1 MIDRTF
7 EEYKALLDEHL
18 LDFIPDIDQ
27 KSITLYDS
35 MKYSLL
41 AGGKRIR
48 PVLLLAACEFCGGK
62 AEEALPYACAIEY
75 IHTYSLIH
83 DDLPCMD
90 DDELRRGQPTN
101 HVIYGD
107 AVATLAGDGLQAAA
121 FEAMQRDMLLYFDNF
136 DALKSRV
143 RAAYEIVKGAG
154 VTGMVAGQIA
164 DVEAENKRCSKELL
178 DYIHIT
184 KTADMIISA
193 VRAGAR
199 LGSCS
204 DQELDNLT
212 VYAENLG
219 LAFQVCDDILDVEG
233 DQELLGK
240 EVRHDEANSK
250 ATYPAMYGL
259 DESKKKLRELTDA
272 AKEALAE
279 YYDNAE
285 LFVELAEMLAT
296 RVS

>member
-7 EEYKALLDEHL
+7 EEYKALLDEHI

-35 MKYSLL
+35 MKYSIL

-62 AEEALPYACAIEY
+62 AEEALPYACAMEY

-121 FEAMQRDMLLYFDNF
+121 YEAMQRDMLLYFDNF

-204 DQELDNLT
+204 EQELENLT

-233 DQELLGK
+233 DEELLGK
-240 EVRHDEANSK
+240 EVGHDEANSK
-250 ATYPAMYGL
+250 ATYPALYGL
-259 DESKKKLRELTDA
+259 DESKRKLRELTDA

>member
-1 MIDRTF
+1 MDRTF

-101 HVIYGD
+101 HIIYGD

-164 DVEAENKRCSKELL
+164 DVEAENKRCSKEFL

>member
-1 MIDRTF
+1 MIERTF
-7 EEYKALLDEHL
+7 DEYRKLLDEHL
-18 LDFIPDIDQ
+18 MDFIPDIDQ

-35 MKYSLL
+35 MRYSLT

-48 PVLLLAACEFCGGK
+48 PVLLMAACEFCGGK

-83 DDLPCMD
+83 DDMPCMD
-90 DDELRRGQPTN
+90 DDELRRGVPTN
-101 HVIYGD
+101 HMVYGD
-107 AVATLAGDGLQAAA
+107 AVATLAGDGLQSAAY
-121 FEAMQRDMLLYFDNF
+121 EAMQRDMLLYFDNF
-136 DALKSRV
+136 DALKSRI

-184 KTADMIISA
+184 KTADMIIGA

-204 DQELDNLT
+204 DEELENLT

-240 EVRHDEANSK
+240 ETGHDEANSK
-250 ATYPAMYGL
+250 ATYPALYGL

-285 LFVELAEMLAT
+285 LFVNLAEMLAS
-296 RVS
+296 RAY

>member
-7 EEYKALLDEHL
+7 EEYKALLDEHI

-35 MKYSLL
+35 MKYSIL

-48 PVLLLAACEFCGGK
+48 PVLLLAACEFCSGK
-62 AEEALPYACAIEY
+62 AEEALPYACAMEY

-121 FEAMQRDMLLYFDNF
+121 YEAMQRDMLLYFDNF

-204 DQELDNLT
+204 EQELENLT

-233 DQELLGK
+233 DEELLGK
-240 EVRHDEANSK
+240 EVGHDEANSK
-250 ATYPAMYGL
+250 ATYPALYGL
-259 DESKKKLRELTDA
+259 DESKRKLRELTDA

>member
-7 EEYKALLDEHL
+7 DEYKALFDEHL

-35 MKYSLL
+35 MKYSLS

-48 PVLLLAACEFCGGK
+48 PVLLMAACEFCGGK

-107 AVATLAGDGLQAAA
+107 AVATLAGDGLQSAAY
-121 FEAMQRDMLLYFDNF
+121 EAMQRDMLLYFDNF
-136 DALKSRV
+136 DALKSRI

-184 KTADMIISA
+184 KTANMIVGA
-193 VRAGAR
+193 VRAGSR
-199 LGSCS
+199 LGSCTKE
-204 DQELDNLT
+204 ELDNLT
-212 VYAENLG
+212 TYAENLG

-233 DQELLGK
+233 DEALLGK
-240 EVRHDEANSK
+240 EVGHDEANSK
-250 ATYPAMYGL
+250 ATYPALYGL
-259 DESKKKLRELTDA
+259 EESKKRLRELTDA

-285 LFVELAEMLAT
+285 LFVDLAEMLAS
-296 RVS
+296 RVY

>member
-1 MIDRTF
+1 MIERTF
-7 EEYKALLDEHL
+7 DEYRNLFEEHL
-18 LDFIPDIDQ
+18 LDFVPDIDQ

-35 MKYSLL
+35 MRYSLT

-48 PVLLLAACEFCGGK
+48 PVLLMAACEFCGGK
-62 AEEALPYACAIEY
+62 AEEALPYACAMEY

-90 DDELRRGQPTN
+90 DDELRRGVPTN
-101 HVIYGD
+101 HMVYGE
-107 AVATLAGDGLQAAA
+107 AVATLAGDGLQSAAY
-121 FEAMQRDMLLYFDNF
+121 EAMQRDMLLYFDNF
-136 DALKSRV
+136 DALKSRI

-184 KTADMIISA
+184 KTAAMIIGA

-199 LGSCS
+199 LGSCT
-204 DQELDNLT
+204 DEELENLT
-212 VYAENLG
+212 IYAENLG

-233 DQELLGK
+233 DQQLMGK
-240 EVRHDEANSK
+240 ETGHDEANSK
-250 ATYPAMYGL
+250 ATYPALHGL
-259 DESKKKLRELTDA
+259 EESKKKLRELTDA
-272 AKEALAE
+272 AKNALAD

-285 LFVELAEMLAT
+285 LFVELAETLAS
-296 RVS
+296 RAY

>member
-7 EEYKALLDEHL
+7 EEYKALVDEHL

-41 AGGKRIR
+41 AGGKRLR

-83 DDLPCMD
+83 DDMPCMD
-90 DDELRRGQPTN
+90 DDDLRRGVPTN
-101 HVIYGD
+101 HMIYGD

-164 DVEAENKRCSKELL
+164 DVEAENKKCSKELL

-184 KTADMIISA
+184 KTSDMIVGA

-199 LGSCS
+199 LGSCTDS
-204 DQELDNLT
+204 ELDNLT
-212 VYAENLG
+212 VFAENLG

-233 DQELLGK
+233 DQEVLGK
-240 EVRHDEANSK
+240 EVGHDEANSK
-250 ATYPAMYGL
+250 ATYPALYGL
-259 DESKKKLRELTDA
+259 DESKKRLRELTDA
-272 AKEALAE
+272 AKDALAE

-285 LFVELAEMLAT
+285 LFVELAEMLCT
-296 RVS
+296 RVY

>member
-1 MIDRTF
+1 MIEKTF
-7 EEYKALLDEHL
+7 EEYRKIFEDHIM
-18 LDFIPDIDQ
+18 DFIPDIDQ

-35 MKYSLL
+35 MRYSLT

-48 PVLLLAACEFCGGK
+48 PVLLMAACEFCGGK
-62 AEEALPYACAIEY
+62 ADEALPYACAIEY

-83 DDLPCMD
+83 DDMPCMD
-90 DDELRRGQPTN
+90 DDELRRGLPTN
-101 HVIYGD
+101 HMVYGD
-107 AVATLAGDGLQAAA
+107 AVATLAGDGLQSAAY
-121 FEAMQRDMLLYFDNF
+121 EAMQRDMLLYFDNF
-136 DALKSRV
+136 DALKSRI

-184 KTADMIISA
+184 KTADMIIGA

-204 DQELDNLT
+204 EEELENLT

-240 EVRHDEANSK
+240 ETGHDEANSK
-250 ATYPAMYGL
+250 ATYPALYGM

-285 LFVELAEMLAT
+285 LFNDLAEMLAS
-296 RVS
+296 RAY

>member
-1 MIDRTF
+1 MIERTF
-7 EEYKALLDEHL
+7 DEYRRLLEEHL
-18 LDFIPDIDQ
+18 MDFIPDIDQ

-35 MKYSLL
+35 MRYSLT

-48 PVLLLAACEFCGGK
+48 PVLLMAACEFCGGK

-83 DDLPCMD
+83 DDMPCMD
-90 DDELRRGQPTN
+90 DDELRRGIPTN
-101 HVIYGD
+101 HMVYGD
-107 AVATLAGDGLQAAA
+107 AVATLAGDGLQSAAY
-121 FEAMQRDMLLYFDNF
+121 EAMQRDMLLYFDNF
-136 DALKSRV
+136 DALKSRI

-184 KTADMIISA
+184 KTADMIIGA

-199 LGSCS
+199 LGSCT
-204 DQELDNLT
+204 DEELENLT
-212 VYAENLG
+212 IYAENLG

-240 EVRHDEANSK
+240 ETGHDEANSK
-250 ATYPAMYGL
+250 ATYPALYGL

-272 AKEALAE
+272 AKDALAE

-285 LFVELAEMLAT
+285 LFVSLAETLAS
-296 RVS
+296 RAY

>member
-7 EEYKALLDEHL
+7 EEYKALLDEHI

-35 MKYSLL
+35 MKYSIL

-62 AEEALPYACAIEY
+62 AEEALPYACAMEY

-101 HVIYGD
+101 HAIYGD

-121 FEAMQRDMLLYFDNF
+121 YEAMQRDMLLYFDNF

-204 DQELDNLT
+204 EQELENLT

-233 DQELLGK
+233 DEELLGK
-240 EVRHDEANSK
+240 EVGHDEANSK
-250 ATYPAMYGL
+250 ATYPALYGL
-259 DESKKKLRELTDA
+259 DESKRKLRELTDA
-272 AKEALAE
+272 AKDALAE

>member
-7 EEYKALLDEHL
+7 DEYRTLFEDHL
-18 LDFIPDIDQ
+18 MDFIPDIDQ

-35 MKYSLL
+35 MRYSLN

-48 PVLLLAACEFCGGK
+48 PVLLMAACEFCGGK
-62 AEEALPYACAIEY
+62 AEEALPYACALEY
-75 IHTYSLIH
+75 LHTYSLIH

-101 HVIYGD
+101 HMVYGD
-107 AVATLAGDGLQAAA
+107 GVATLAGDGLQSAAY
-121 FEAMQRDMLLYFDNF
+121 EAMQRDMLLYFDNF
-136 DALKSRV
+136 DALKSRI

-164 DVEAENKRCSKELL
+164 DVEAENKKCSKELL
-178 DYIHIT
+178 DYIHLT
-184 KTADMIISA
+184 KTAAMIVGA

-199 LGSCS
+199 LGDCS
-204 DQELDNLT
+204 DQDLENLT
-212 VYAENLG
+212 IYAENLG

-233 DQELLGK
+233 NQELLGK
-240 EVRHDEANSK
+240 EVGHDEANSK
-250 ATYPAMYGL
+250 ATYPALYGL
-259 DESKKKLRELTDA
+259 DESKDKLRQLTDA
-272 AKEALAE
+272 AKDALAE

-285 LFVELAEMLAT
+285 LFVDLAEMLAT
-296 RVS
+296 RVY

>member
-7 EEYKALLDEHL
+7 DEYKALIDEHL
-18 LDFIPDIDQ
+18 MDFIPDIDQ

-35 MKYSLL
+35 MRYSLN

-48 PVLLLAACEFCGGK
+48 PVLLLAACEFCGGT
-62 AEEALPYACAIEY
+62 AEEALPYACALEY
-75 IHTYSLIH
+75 LHTYSLIH

-101 HVIYGD
+101 HMVYGD
-107 AVATLAGDGLQAAA
+107 GVATLAGDGLQAAA
-121 FEAMQRDMLLYFDNF
+121 YEAMQRDMLLYFDNF
-136 DALKSRV
+136 DALKSRI
-143 RAAYEIVKGAG
+143 RAAYEIAKGAG

-164 DVEAENKRCSKELL
+164 DVEAENKKSSKELL
-178 DYIHIT
+178 DYIHLT
-184 KTADMIISA
+184 KTAAMIVGA

-199 LGSCS
+199 LGNCS
-204 DQELDNLT
+204 KEDLDNLT
-212 VYAENLG
+212 TYAENLG

-240 EVRHDEANSK
+240 EVGHDEANSK
-250 ATYPAMYGL
+250 ATYPALYGL
-259 DESKKKLRELTDA
+259 DESKAKLRQLTDA

-285 LFVELAEMLAT
+285 LFVELAETLSS
-296 RVS
+296 RVY

>member
-1 MIDRTF
+1 MIERTF
-7 EEYKALLDEHL
+7 DEYRRLFEEHL
-18 LDFIPDIDQ
+18 MDFIPDIDQ

-35 MKYSLL
+35 MRYSLT

-48 PVLLLAACEFCGGK
+48 PVLLMAACEFCGGK

-83 DDLPCMD
+83 DDMPCMD
-90 DDELRRGQPTN
+90 DDELRRGVPTN
-101 HVIYGD
+101 HMVYGD
-107 AVATLAGDGLQAAA
+107 AVATLAGDGLQSAAY
-121 FEAMQRDMLLYFDNF
+121 EAMQRDMLLYFDNF
-136 DALKSRV
+136 DALKSRI

-154 VTGMVAGQIA
+154 VTGMVAGQIV
-164 DVEAENKRCSKELL
+164 DVEAENRRCSKELL

-184 KTADMIISA
+184 KTADMIIGA

-204 DQELDNLT
+204 DEELENLT

-233 DQELLGK
+233 DQDLLGK
-240 EVRHDEANSK
+240 ETGHDEANSK
-250 ATYPAMYGL
+250 ATYPALYGL

-285 LFVELAEMLAT
+285 LFVSLAEMLAS
-296 RVS
+296 RVY

>member
-1 MIDRTF
+1 MIERTF
-7 EEYKALLDEHL
+7 EEYRKLFEEHL
-18 LDFIPDIDQ
+18 MDFIPDIDQ

-35 MKYSLL
+35 MRYSLT

-48 PVLLLAACEFCGGK
+48 PILLMAACEFCGGK
-62 AEEALPYACAIEY
+62 AEEALPY
-75 IHTYSLIH
+75 
-83 DDLPCMD
+83 
-90 DDELRRGQPTN
+90 ELRRGIPTN
-101 HVIYGD
+101 HMVYGD
-107 AVATLAGDGLQAAA
+107 AVATLAGDGLQSAAY
-121 FEAMQRDMLLYFDNF
+121 EAMQRDMLLYFDNF
-136 DALKSRV
+136 DALKSRI

-184 KTADMIISA
+184 KTADMIIGA

-204 DQELDNLT
+204 DEELENLT

-240 EVRHDEANSK
+240 ETGHDEANSK
-250 ATYPAMYGL
+250 ATYPALYGL
-259 DESKKKLRELTDA
+259 DESKQKLRELTDA

-285 LFVELAEMLAT
+285 LFVSLAEMLAS
-296 RVS
+296 RAY

>member
-7 EEYKALLDEHL
+7 EEYKALLDEHI

-35 MKYSLL
+35 MKYSIL

-62 AEEALPYACAIEY
+62 AEEALPYACAMEY

-121 FEAMQRDMLLYFDNF
+121 YEAMQRDMLLYFDNF

-204 DQELDNLT
+204 EQELENLT

-233 DQELLGK
+233 DEELLGK
-240 EVRHDEANSK
+240 EVGHDEANSK
-250 ATYPAMYGL
+250 ATYPALYGL
-259 DESKKKLRELTDA
+259 DESKRKLRELTDA
-272 AKEALAE
+272 AKDALAE

-296 RVS
+296 RVN

>member
-1 MIDRTF
+1 MIDRTIDEYRELF
-7 EEYKALLDEHL
+7 EEHL

-35 MKYSLL
+35 MKYSLT

-48 PVLLLAACEFCGGK
+48 PVLLMAACEFCGGK

-107 AVATLAGDGLQAAA
+107 GVATLAGDGLQSAAY
-121 FEAMQRDMLLYFDNF
+121 EAMQRDMLLYFDNI
-136 DALKSRV
+136 DALKCRI

-184 KTADMIISA
+184 KTADMIIGA

-199 LGSCS
+199 LGCCNEH
-204 DQELDNLT
+204 DLDNLT
-212 VYAENLG
+212 TFAENLG

-240 EVRHDEANSK
+240 EVGHDEANCK
-250 ATYPAMYGL
+250 ATYPALYGL
-259 DESKKKLRELTDA
+259 EESKAKLRELTDA

-285 LFVELAEMLAT
+285 LFVELAEMLAS
-296 RVS
+296 RVC

>member
-7 EEYKALLDEHL
+7 DEYKALFDEHL

-35 MKYSLL
+35 MKYSLT

-48 PVLLLAACEFCGGK
+48 PVLLMAACEFCGGK

-107 AVATLAGDGLQAAA
+107 AVATLAGDGLQSAAY
-121 FEAMQRDMLLYFDNF
+121 EAMQRDMLLYFDNF
-136 DALKSRV
+136 DALKSRI

-164 DVEAENKRCSKELL
+164 DIEAENKRCSKELL

-184 KTADMIISA
+184 KTANMIVGA

-204 DQELDNLT
+204 EQELDNLT
-212 VYAENLG
+212 TYAENLG

-233 DQELLGK
+233 DEALLGK
-240 EVRHDEANSK
+240 EVGHDEANSK
-250 ATYPAMYGL
+250 ATYPALYGIE
-259 DESKKKLRELTDA
+259 ESKQRLRELTDA

-285 LFVELAEMLAT
+285 LFIELAEMLAS
-296 RVS
+296 RVY

>member
-1 MIDRTF
+1 MIERTF
-7 EEYKALLDEHL
+7 EEYRKLFEEHL
-18 LDFIPDIDQ
+18 MDFIPDIDQ

-35 MKYSLL
+35 MRYSLT

-48 PVLLLAACEFCGGK
+48 PVLLMAACEFCGGK

-90 DDELRRGQPTN
+90 DDELRRGIPTN
-101 HVIYGD
+101 HMVYGD
-107 AVATLAGDGLQAAA
+107 AVATLAGDGLQSAAY
-121 FEAMQRDMLLYFDNF
+121 EAMQRDMLLYFDNF
-136 DALKSRV
+136 DALKSRI

-184 KTADMIISA
+184 KTADMIIGA

-204 DQELDNLT
+204 DEELENLT

-240 EVRHDEANSK
+240 ETGHDEANSK
-250 ATYPAMYGL
+250 ATYPALYGL
-259 DESKKKLRELTDA
+259 DESKQKLRELTDA

-285 LFVELAEMLAT
+285 LFVSLAEMLAS
-296 RVS
+296 RPY

>member
-7 EEYKALLDEHL
+7 DEYKALFDEHL

-35 MKYSLL
+35 MKYSLS

-48 PVLLLAACEFCGGK
+48 PVLLMAACEFCGGK

-107 AVATLAGDGLQAAA
+107 AVATLAGDGLQSAAY
-121 FEAMQRDMLLYFDNF
+121 EAMQRDMLLYFDNF
-136 DALKSRV
+136 DALKSRI

-184 KTADMIISA
+184 KTANMIVGA

-204 DQELDNLT
+204 KEELDNLT
-212 VYAENLG
+212 TYAENLG

-233 DQELLGK
+233 DEALLGK
-240 EVRHDEANSK
+240 EVGHDEANSK
-250 ATYPAMYGL
+250 ATYPALYGL
-259 DESKKKLRELTDA
+259 EESKKRLRELTDA

-285 LFVELAEMLAT
+285 LFVDLAEMLAS
-296 RVS
+296 RVY

>member
-7 EEYKALLDEHL
+7 EEYKALLDEHI

-35 MKYSLL
+35 MKYSIL

-62 AEEALPYACAIEY
+62 AEEALPYACAMEY

-121 FEAMQRDMLLYFDNF
+121 YEAMQRDMLLYFDNF

-178 DYIHIT
+178 DYIHST

-204 DQELDNLT
+204 EQELENLT

-233 DQELLGK
+233 DEELLGK
-240 EVRHDEANSK
+240 EVGHDEANSK
-250 ATYPAMYGL
+250 ATYPALYGL
-259 DESKKKLRELTDA
+259 DESKRKLRELTDA
-272 AKEALAE
+272 AKDALAE

>member
-7 EEYKALLDEHL
+7 EEYKALLDEHI

-35 MKYSLL
+35 MKYSIL

-62 AEEALPYACAIEY
+62 AEEALPYACAMEY

-121 FEAMQRDMLLYFDNF
+121 YEAMQRDMLLYFDNF

-143 RAAYEIVKGAG
+143 RAAYEIVKGA
-154 VTGMVAGQIA
+154 
-164 DVEAENKRCSKELL
+164 
-178 DYIHIT
+178 
-184 KTADMIISA
+184 
-193 VRAGAR
+193 
-199 LGSCS
+199 
-204 DQELDNLT
+204 
-212 VYAENLG
+212 
-219 LAFQVCDDILDVEG
+219 
-233 DQELLGK
+233 
-240 EVRHDEANSK
+240 
-250 ATYPAMYGL
+250 
-259 DESKKKLRELTDA
+259 
-272 AKEALAE
+272 
-279 YYDNAE
+279 
-285 LFVELAEMLAT
+285 
-296 RVS
+296 

>member
-7 EEYKALLDEHL
+7 EEYKALLDEHI

-35 MKYSLL
+35 MKYSIL

-62 AEEALPYACAIEY
+62 AEEALPYACAMEY

-121 FEAMQRDMLLYFDNF
+121 YEAMQRDMLLYFDNF

-204 DQELDNLT
+204 EQELENLT

-233 DQELLGK
+233 DEELLGK
-240 EVRHDEANSK
+240 EVGHDKANSK
-250 ATYPAMYGL
+250 ATYPALYGL
-259 DESKKKLRELTDA
+259 DESKRKLRELTDA
-272 AKEALAE
+272 AKDALAE

>member
-164 DVEAENKRCSKELL
+164 DVEAENKRCSKEFL

>member
-1 MIDRTF
+1 MIEKTF
-7 EEYKALLDEHL
+7 EEYRSLFEEHL
-18 LDFIPDIDQ
+18 MDFVPDIDQ

-35 MKYSLL
+35 MRYSLT

-48 PVLLLAACEFCGGK
+48 PVLLMAACEFCGGK
-62 AEEALPYACAIEY
+62 AEEALPYACAMEY

-90 DDELRRGQPTN
+90 DDELRRGVPTN
-101 HVIYGD
+101 HMVYGE
-107 AVATLAGDGLQAAA
+107 AVATLAGDGLQSAAY
-121 FEAMQRDMLLYFDNF
+121 EAMQRDMLLYFDNF
-136 DALKSRV
+136 DALKSRI

-184 KTADMIISA
+184 KTAAMIIGA

-199 LGSCS
+199 LGSCT
-204 DQELDNLT
+204 DEELENLT
-212 VYAENLG
+212 IYAENLG

-233 DQELLGK
+233 DQQLMGK
-240 EVRHDEANSK
+240 ETGHDEANSK
-250 ATYPAMYGL
+250 ATYPALHGL
-259 DESKKKLRELTDA
+259 EESKKKLRELTDA
-272 AKEALAE
+272 AKNALAD

-285 LFVELAEMLAT
+285 LFVELAETLAS
-296 RVS
+296 RAY

>member
-7 EEYKALLDEHL
+7 EEYKALLDEHI

-35 MKYSLL
+35 MKYSIL

-62 AEEALPYACAIEY
+62 AEEALPYACAMEY

-121 FEAMQRDMLLYFDNF
+121 YEAMQRDMLLYFDNF

-204 DQELDNLT
+204 EQELENLT

-233 DQELLGK
+233 DEELLGK
-240 EVRHDEANSK
+240 EVGHDEANSK
-250 ATYPAMYGL
+250 ATYPALYGL
-259 DESKKKLRELTDA
+259 DESKRKLRELTDA
-272 AKEALAE
+272 AKDALAE

>member
-7 EEYKALLDEHL
+7 EEYKALLDEHI

-164 DVEAENKRCSKELL
+164 DVEAENKRCSKEFL

-240 EVRHDEANSK
+240 EVGHDEANSK

>member
-7 EEYKALLDEHL
+7 DEYKRLFDEHL
-18 LDFIPDIDQ
+18 MDFIPDIDQ

-35 MKYSLL
+35 MRYSLS
-41 AGGKRIR
+41 AGGKRVR
-48 PVLLLAACEFCGGK
+48 PVLLMAACEFCGGK
-62 AEEALPYACAIEY
+62 AEEALPYACAMEY

-90 DDELRRGQPTN
+90 DDELRRGLPTN
-101 HVIYGD
+101 HMVFGD
-107 AVATLAGDGLQAAA
+107 AVATLAGDGLQSAAY
-121 FEAMQRDMLLYFDNF
+121 EAMQRDMLLYFDNF

-143 RAAYEIVKGAG
+143 RAAYEIAKGAG

-164 DVEAENKRCSKELL
+164 DIEAENKMCSKELL

-184 KTADMIISA
+184 KTADMIIGA

-199 LGSCS
+199 LGSCT
-204 DQELDNLT
+204 DEELENLT

-233 DQELLGK
+233 DQEILGK
-240 EVRHDEANSK
+240 EVRHDEANNK
-250 ATYPAMYGL
+250 ATYPALYGL
-259 DESKKKLRELTDA
+259 EESKKKLRELTDA

-285 LFVELAEMLAT
+285 LFIDLAEMLAS
-296 RVS
+296 RVY

>member
-1 MIDRTF
+1 MIEITF
-7 EEYKALLDEHL
+7 EEYRRLLEEHL
-18 LDFIPDIDQ
+18 MDFIPDIDQ

-35 MKYSLL
+35 MRYSLT

-48 PVLLLAACEFCGGK
+48 PVLLMAACEFCGGK

-83 DDLPCMD
+83 DDMPCMD
-90 DDELRRGQPTN
+90 DDELRRGIPTN
-101 HVIYGD
+101 HMVYGD
-107 AVATLAGDGLQAAA
+107 AVATLAGDGLQSAAY
-121 FEAMQRDMLLYFDNF
+121 EAMQRDMLLYFDNF
-136 DALKSRV
+136 DALKSRI

-184 KTADMIISA
+184 KTADMIIGA

-204 DQELDNLT
+204 DKELENLT
-212 VYAENLG
+212 IYAENLG

-240 EVRHDEANSK
+240 ETGHDEANSK
-250 ATYPAMYGL
+250 ATYPALYGL

-272 AKEALAE
+272 AKDALAE

-285 LFVELAEMLAT
+285 LFINLAETLAS
-296 RVS
+296 RAY

>member
-1 MIDRTF
+1 MIERTF
-7 EEYKALLDEHL
+7 EEYRRLLEEHL
-18 LDFIPDIDQ
+18 MDFIPDIDQ

-35 MKYSLL
+35 MRYSLT

-48 PVLLLAACEFCGGK
+48 PVLLMAACEFCGGK

-83 DDLPCMD
+83 DDMPCMD
-90 DDELRRGQPTN
+90 DDELRRGVPTN
-101 HVIYGD
+101 HMVYGD
-107 AVATLAGDGLQAAA
+107 AVATLAGDGLQSAAY
-121 FEAMQRDMLLYFDNF
+121 EAMQRDMLLYFDNF
-136 DALKSRV
+136 DALKSRI

-184 KTADMIISA
+184 KTADMIIGA

-204 DQELDNLT
+204 DNELENLT
-212 VYAENLG
+212 IYAENLG

-240 EVRHDEANSK
+240 ETGHDEANSK
-250 ATYPAMYGL
+250 ATYPALYGL

-272 AKEALAE
+272 AKDALAE

-285 LFVELAEMLAT
+285 LFINLAETLAS
-296 RVS
+296 RAY

>member
-7 EEYKALLDEHL
+7 EEYKALLDEHI

-35 MKYSLL
+35 MKYSIL

-62 AEEALPYACAIEY
+62 AEEALPYACAMEY

-121 FEAMQRDMLLYFDNF
+121 YEAMQRDMLLYFDNF

-204 DQELDNLT
+204 EQELENLT

-233 DQELLGK
+233 DEELLGK
-240 EVRHDEANSK
+240 EVGHDEANSK
-250 ATYPAMYGL
+250 ATYPALYGL

-272 AKEALAE
+272 AKDALAE

>member
-1 MIDRTF
+1 MIERTF
-7 EEYKALLDEHL
+7 EEYRKLFEEHL
-18 LDFIPDIDQ
+18 MDFIPDIDQ

-35 MKYSLL
+35 MRYSLT

-48 PVLLLAACEFCGGK
+48 PILLMAACEFCGGK

-90 DDELRRGQPTN
+90 DDELRRGIPTN
-101 HVIYGD
+101 HMVYGD
-107 AVATLAGDGLQAAA
+107 AVATLAGDGLQSAAY
-121 FEAMQRDMLLYFDNF
+121 EAMQRDMLLYFDNF
-136 DALKSRV
+136 DALKSRI

-184 KTADMIISA
+184 KTADMIIGA

-204 DQELDNLT
+204 DEELENLT

-240 EVRHDEANSK
+240 ETGHDEANSK
-250 ATYPAMYGL
+250 ATYPALYGL
-259 DESKKKLRELTDA
+259 DESKQKLRELTDA

-285 LFVELAEMLAT
+285 LFVSLAEMLAS
-296 RVS
+296 RAY

>member
-1 MIDRTF
+1 MIERTF
-7 EEYKALLDEHL
+7 EEYRRLLEEHL
-18 LDFIPDIDQ
+18 MDFIPDIDQ

-35 MKYSLL
+35 MRYSLT

-48 PVLLLAACEFCGGK
+48 PVLLMAACEFCGGK

-83 DDLPCMD
+83 DDMPCMD
-90 DDELRRGQPTN
+90 DDELRRGIPTN
-101 HVIYGD
+101 HMVYGD
-107 AVATLAGDGLQAAA
+107 AVATLAGDGLQSAAY
-121 FEAMQRDMLLYFDNF
+121 EAMQRDMLLYFDNF
-136 DALKSRV
+136 DALKSRI

-184 KTADMIISA
+184 KTADMIIGA

-199 LGSCS
+199 LGSCC
-204 DQELDNLT
+204 DKELENLT
-212 VYAENLG
+212 IYAENLG

-240 EVRHDEANSK
+240 ETGHDEANSK
-250 ATYPAMYGL
+250 ATYPALYGL

-272 AKEALAE
+272 AKDALAE

-285 LFVELAEMLAT
+285 LFINLAETLAS
-296 RVS
+296 RAY